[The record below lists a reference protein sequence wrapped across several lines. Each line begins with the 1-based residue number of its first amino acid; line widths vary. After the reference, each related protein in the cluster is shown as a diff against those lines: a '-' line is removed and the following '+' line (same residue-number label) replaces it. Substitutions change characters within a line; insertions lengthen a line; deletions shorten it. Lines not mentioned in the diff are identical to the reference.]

1 MEFPYETL
9 MEHSTFR
16 ERIGPELLVRYT
28 DDEMLLEADFE
39 RSRKPLLGLE
49 WDGGL
54 CGGGGL
60 WVSEWLGLFFM
71 SSSDFDSEGP
81 FESLDE
87 LMELDWFHVV
97 VYRPSLTSTS
107 IPLSKLLVIARDL
120 VDEEGDGILINGARY
135 VLTNEKLVTSDQLH

>member
-1 MEFPYETL
+1 MEFSYETL
-9 MEHSTFR
+9 MEHPTFR
-16 ERIGPELLVRYT
+16 ERVGPALLARYAK
-28 DDEMLLEADFE
+28 DEMLLEADFE
-39 RSRKPLLGLE
+39 RSLKPVLGLE

-81 FESLDE
+81 FDSLDE

-97 VYRPSLTSTS
+97 AYRPSLTSTS
-107 IPLSKLLVIARDL
+107 IPLPELLSIARNL
-120 VDEEGDGILINGARY
+120 VGEEEDEILINRARY
-135 VLTNEKLVTSDQLH
+135 ILKNEELVPLLA